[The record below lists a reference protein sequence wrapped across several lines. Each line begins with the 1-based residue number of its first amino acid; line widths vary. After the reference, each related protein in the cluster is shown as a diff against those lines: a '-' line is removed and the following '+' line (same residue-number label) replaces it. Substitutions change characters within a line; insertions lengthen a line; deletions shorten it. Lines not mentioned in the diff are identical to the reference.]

1 MRKERLRDATPVPSL
16 SDRPIAGVPFC
27 KGCVIT
33 HSHHTSWSTALLAA
47 GLSPAIVPND
57 RHVLLDNGKARRPGC
72 DVARQTAALHG
83 SFTFE
88 MVTMLANSMTVRNA

>member
-1 MRKERLRDATPVPSL
+1 
-16 SDRPIAGVPFC
+16 
-27 KGCVIT
+27 
-33 HSHHTSWSTALLAA
+33 
-47 GLSPAIVPND
+47 
-57 RHVLLDNGKARRPGC
+57 LDNGKARRPGC